1 MPKSFMY
8 VELLIV
14 DAIKDLKIHKILKR
28 VTFTYFPR
36 NIDIEMLSHLK
47 RATFLVARSHR
58 ALMFSL
64 VLYIQYEK
72 VHRPVRH
79 GYAA

>member
-1 MPKSFMY
+1 MPNYDAVEKAKGRWGGENVSKSDY
-8 VELLIV
+8 LILV
-14 DAIKDLKIHKILKR
+14 YSLI
-28 VTFTYFPR
+28 
-36 NIDIEMLSHLK
+36 NIDLEMLSHLK
-47 RATFLVARSHR
+47 RASFRVARSHR